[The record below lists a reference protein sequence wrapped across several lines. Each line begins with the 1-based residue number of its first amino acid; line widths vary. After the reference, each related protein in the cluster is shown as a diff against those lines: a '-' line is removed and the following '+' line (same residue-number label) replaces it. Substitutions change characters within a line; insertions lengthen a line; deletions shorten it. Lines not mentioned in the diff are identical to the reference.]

1 MSNKKHIVISTLV
14 IMCVLTGCS
23 NTGTSSI
30 PTSTNQSSNVAST
43 EKPGDASEGQ
53 VTKLVDDSSS
63 QVDATTTVVPT
74 TNVPEVTP
82 LNSDSS
88 NSASTGA
95 VTSVT
100 TTSNTADETTVHT
113 KITEAQIID
122 NATGF
127 NVITFGKIKYSFPMN
142 KFTVPKS
149 WEDDGTDEQNPVF
162 RSSKL
167 DGVYMRQYVN
177 KNVTYGVYI
186 DVFDALIN
194 DKKVPGIK
202 IHGDIKFG
210 SNYKAIKKEYGEA
223 NVESAKLNLNKQS
236 YKIYEYN
243 LVDEKNSYKVRF
255 SILDKKGLFAVDV
268 TYNGERPDPVVTT
281 TTTTTTTAKD
291 DTKKT
296 TKKNTKDTSKDKKK
310 STTTKK

>member
-1 MSNKKHIVISTLV
+1 MSNKKHIVISTLA
-14 IMCVLTGCS
+14 IMCVLTGCG

-30 PTSTNQSSNVAST
+30 PTSTDQSSNVTSVG
-43 EKPGDASEGQ
+43 ESGDTSDGQ

-63 QVDATTTVVPT
+63 QTDATTTIVPT

-95 VTSVT
+95 TTSVV
-100 TTSNTADETTVHT
+100 TTSNTANETTVHT

-127 NVITFGKIKYSFPMN
+127 NAITFGKIEYSFPMN
-142 KFTVPKS
+142 KFTVPDS
-149 WEDDGTDEQNPVF
+149 WVDDGTDEKNPVF

-177 KNVTYGVYI
+177 KNITYGVYI

-210 SNYKAIKKEYGEA
+210 SDYKAIKKEYGEA
-223 NVESAKLNLNKQS
+223 SVESAKLNLNKQS

-255 SILDKKGLFAVDV
+255 SVLDKKGLFAVDI
-268 TYNGERPDPVVTT
+268 TYNGERPDPVTT
-281 TTTTTTTAKD
+281 TTTTTTVKAKD
-291 DTKKT
+291 NTKKT
-296 TKKNTKDTSKDKKK
+296 EKDTSKDKKK
-310 STTTKK
+310 ATTTKK